1 MYKQKFLGMKKQ
13 VLFAMLLMAAC
24 CEKASPRNVTVDFPV
39 SLNENGELSEGTIS
53 EDRFDNGNIEGWD
66 IEGKCKTS
74 NGVVEFYENAFDFH
88 QTRTGLSNGWY
99 QIAVNAFGRDR
110 NSDGGT
116 AHRDRNESLLWEIY
130 GNDYALPAKSLYE
143 ETGSTGSDNGQ
154 YPFTTAEANQN
165 FENGRYGNT
174 VNVLVTDGTL
184 DFGIRG
190 KEGGL
195 GRWCCF
201 DNFKLTYIGNDLSAL
216 YQAMA
221 EEALKNAG
229 KISQP
234 YKDKV
239 KKTMDET
246 SPSDETEVPKAIS
259 TLNQTMLEYIDMHNA
274 LAEAHS
280 KETFEKGKL
289 LLSISKS
296 TDEAR
301 TDLESSLST
310 GQENLEQAISPD
322 EARMTQL
329 QMEESIQGFLHT
341 SLPRNVK
348 TDVTAILKDA
358 ECQNDAA
365 RYWNRSGKASGYVEN
380 IPAFKNDLYDGKGI
394 SYWNSGPE
402 NNRMLVWQETQPIR
416 PGKYRFT
423 AYAAG
428 GTWSGG
434 NVNSGNNGGLYLFIN
449 DQSVE
454 ITTETFGVY
463 SVEAEIPSNETNITV
478 GLKAGDHNTVTWAI
492 LAQTHLEYLGTS
504 DITSTF
510 LKDAACQDGTNRY
523 WERSGSA
530 SGYIENIPAFHS
542 AAYNGA
548 GVSYW
553 TGAPETGK
561 NLIWQKTQAV
571 LPGKYRFSAFA
582 AGCVWGNKNQNLGY
596 DGELYLFINGQ
607 KTALTSSTFNRYTVE
622 IEISSE
628 GTELTVGL
636 QAGEKNT
643 ATWAIIAQTRLEYLG
658 NEAILKETDTQYGIA
673 KDTYANVVLERS
685 LVSGKWNTFCV
696 PFDMTAGQVA
706 ENGLGE
712 VRRLVEAT
720 QQDGNIVLRF
730 DKAETIEAGQ
740 PYLVRPT
747 GNVTEIKA
755 DEVYLHAGQPNSS
768 TVDGVSM
775 TGNYAATTVPQGAY
789 FINDDKF
796 YLADTDKVN
805 LKGFRAYINAD
816 QTTAMAGVNR
826 LLIDIDGKVTNIEE
840 ITSDGTKDSKELV
853 DVYTINGIKIKNDMK
868 RADAL
873 EGLEH
878 GIYII
883 DGEKIIK

>member
-1 MYKQKFLGMKKQ
+1 MF
-13 VLFAMLLMAAC
+13 LMAAC
-24 CEKASPRNVTVDFPV
+24 CAKASPRNVAASFPV
-39 SLNENGELSEGTIS
+39 SPNDNGEFSEEIIL
-53 EDRFDNGNIEGWD
+53 ENKFDNGNTEGWN

-74 NGVVEFYENAFDFH
+74 NGVVEFYENAFNFH

-99 QIAVNAFGRDR
+99 QITVNAFGRDR

-130 GNDYALPAKSLYE
+130 GNDYALPVKSLYE

-190 KEGGL
+190 RECGQ

-201 DNFKLTYIGNDLSAL
+201 DNFKLIYIGNDLSSL

-221 EEALKNAG
+221 EETLKNAG

-234 YKDKV
+234 YKSKIE
-239 KKTMDET
+239 KTVDET
-246 SPSDETEVPKAIS
+246 KPSGETEELPTAIS

-274 LAEAHS
+274 LAEARS
-280 KETFEKGKL
+280 KETFEKGQL
-289 LLSISKS
+289 LLSTSKS
-296 TDEAR
+296 TGEAR
-301 TDLESSLST
+301 TNLESSLSANR
-310 GQENLEQAISPD
+310 ESLEQATSP
-322 EARMTQL
+322 EEVRMAQQ
-329 QMEESIQGFLHT
+329 QMEESLQRFLHT

-358 ECQNDAA
+358 ECQDNTD
-365 RYWNRSGKASGYVEN
+365 RYWNRSGKAGGYVED
-380 IPAFKNDLYDGKGI
+380 IPAFKSDLYDGKGI
-394 SYWNSGPE
+394 SYWNSEPE

-428 GTWSGG
+428 GTWSNG

-449 DQSVE
+449 EQSVE

-478 GLKAGDHNTVTWAI
+478 GLKAGDNNTVTWAI

-542 AAYNGA
+542 EAYNGA

-553 TGAPETGK
+553 TGIPETGK

-571 LPGKYRFSAFA
+571 LPGKYRFSAYT
-582 AGCVWGNKNQNLGY
+582 AGCVWGSGNRNLGY
-596 DGELYLFINGQ
+596 DGDLYLFINDQ
-607 KTALTSSTFNRYTVE
+607 EVPLTSGTFERYAVE
-622 IEISSE
+622 IEIPTE
-628 GTELTVGL
+628 ETELTVGL
-636 QAGEKNT
+636 KAGEKNT
-643 ATWAIIAQTRLEYLG
+643 ATWAIIAQSRLEYLG

-685 LVSGKWNTFCV
+685 FVPGKWNTFCI

-706 ENGLGE
+706 KNGLGE
-712 VRRLVEAT
+712 LRRLVEAT
-720 QQDGNIVLRF
+720 QQDGNVVLRF
-730 DKAETIEAGQ
+730 DKAETVEAGQ

-768 TVDGVSM
+768 TADGVSM

-796 YLADTDKVN
+796 YLADTDKVK

-816 QTTAMAGVNR
+816 QTAAMAGVNR
-826 LLIDIDGKVTNIEE
+826 LLIDIDGKVTGIEE
-840 ITSDGTKDSKELV
+840 IMSDGTKDSKELV
-853 DVYTINGIKIKNDMK
+853 DVYTINGIKIKNDVK